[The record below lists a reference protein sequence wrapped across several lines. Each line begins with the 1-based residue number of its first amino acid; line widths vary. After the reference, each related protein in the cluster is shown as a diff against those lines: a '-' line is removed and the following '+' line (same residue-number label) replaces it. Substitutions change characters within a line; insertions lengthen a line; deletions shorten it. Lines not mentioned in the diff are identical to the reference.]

1 MDSNLECS
9 ANVVAKTDACTHCY
23 LRICDTCQ
31 IRDDFLFQ
39 ERSARSHRSELFI
52 DEIYTCNKCDQT
64 WMDLFSYCV
73 TCSRLVCRSFKDKH
87 EDCDKYYGLM
97 ESDIRKRR
105 KLVETEKE
113 IEQFAFDLDKNRN
126 DLSEICE
133 KKKKSNFLPIL
144 KSSVASVVS
153 KFEDTI
159 NSFGRDSEI
168 LKSKLSSVEQYIIQ
182 QNESF
187 QDLKDKMQHI
197 RRKIAFPIKFL
208 QELSEWEKEFHKLT
222 NMQARFDLSAL
233 KNTPVINVVCR
244 PKQLDQ
250 YFIHD
255 ILGIQKDPSRYGSCH
270 SSKLQDT
277 PVCYGLSVSNPAD
290 QPIDGIQVEPV
301 QKRKTL
307 PHLNKKYDPYH
318 LHLLETEIKSKD
330 DYIRKL
336 RLDRETLKKHLYL
349 LKNSR
354 NSAEKKM
361 KEITNQFEVEIQR
374 NDQLHKEELQTVIDH
389 KIQLEED
396 LREVKFKMEQQ
407 LQTQLKEYEELK
419 ARQGNHIHDL
429 ESDIEFLKLEAQ
441 KTEDASQKALND
453 AINENQKAEER
464 IKQYIELVEIKKLQI
479 EGLEDHVDL
488 LKRGSHKITKETEE
502 ENQRIKT
509 KLQKVKHMFNEWTK
523 SSSSLNNMMAHEL
536 DLDDVFIESESG
548 QQQRKQQTDTKN
560 FDSHLSFDTMS
571 SNSIS
576 ASKTARE
583 NIRVNEDNTTHV
595 CDVSSGHN
603 TAKHITSV
611 SYTAEHIHI
620 IQNSQVSLADS
631 GYDAKSITGE
641 MDWKKIST
649 NENVFLN

>member
-9 ANVVAKTDACTHCY
+9 AKLVAKTDACTNCY
-23 LRICDTCQ
+23 LKICDTCQ

-39 ERSARSHRSELFI
+39 ERSARSHRSELFV

-87 EDCDKYYGLM
+87 DDCDKHYGLM

-113 IEQFAFDLDKNRN
+113 IEQFALDLDKSRN

-133 KKKKSNFLPIL
+133 KEKKSSFLPIL
-144 KSSVASVVS
+144 KSSVGSIVS

-159 NSFGRDSEI
+159 NSFARDSEI
-168 LKSKLSSVEQYIIQ
+168 LKSQMSSVEQYIIQ

-187 QDLKDKMQHI
+187 QDLKDKMQHM
-197 RRKIAFPIKFL
+197 RRKLTFPVRFL
-208 QELSEWEKEFHKLT
+208 QELSEWEKAFLKLT
-222 NMQARFDLSAL
+222 NMHARFDLSTL
-233 KNTPVINVVCR
+233 KNTPVINFVCR
-244 PKQLDQ
+244 PKHLDQ
-250 YFIHD
+250 YITYD
-255 ILGIQKDPSRYGSCH
+255 ILGIQKDPSRDESCH
-270 SSKLQDT
+270 SNELQDT
-277 PVCYGLSVSNPAD
+277 PLCPGLSVGNPAGP
-290 QPIDGIQVEPV
+290 PIDGIQVETV

-336 RLDRETLKKHLYL
+336 KLDRETLKKHLYL

-361 KEITNQFEVEIQR
+361 KEITNQFEVELQR
-374 NDQLHKEELQTVIDH
+374 KDHLHKEELQTVIDH

-396 LREVKFKMEQQ
+396 LREVETKMEQQ
-407 LQTQLKEYEELK
+407 LQSQQKEYEEFK
-419 ARQGNHIHDL
+419 IRQGNHIHDL

-441 KTEDASQKALND
+441 KTEDASQKAVND

-548 QQQRKQQTDTKN
+548 QQQRRQQTDKQN
-560 FDSHLSFDTMS
+560 FDSQLDFDTMS

-576 ASKTARE
+576 ASKTSRE
-583 NIRVNEDNTTHV
+583 KISDKEGSTITVG
-595 CDVSSGHN
+595 DVSSGNN

-641 MDWKKIST
+641 MD
-649 NENVFLN
+649 